1 LKLLTLFF
9 SFAIFASQF
18 IILNKITRILIVFNT
33 LNQYSDFTKHL
44 FFFKHIAAYTAILG
58 MRLSVAFRKRK
69 FLSPSLKATAS
80 QRIEISRKEQ
90 KEQKNNKCQPH
101 QKFIIVYWSL
111 IRAEML
117 KGQYW
122 PVIPDRSLT
131 GSGIQGNSLK
141 SSNAFIAR
149 LACAP

>member
-1 LKLLTLFF
+1 
-9 SFAIFASQF
+9 
-18 IILNKITRILIVFNT
+18 
-33 LNQYSDFTKHL
+33 
-44 FFFKHIAAYTAILG
+44 
-58 MRLSVAFRKRK
+58 MRLSVAFRKRE
-69 FLSPSLKATAS
+69 FITPSLKATVS

-101 QKFIIVYWSL
+101 QKFVIVYWSL

-131 GSGIQGNSLK
+131 GSGIQGNALK
-141 SSNAFIAR
+141 NPGHDLISQK
-149 LACAP
+149 

>member
-1 LKLLTLFF
+1 
-9 SFAIFASQF
+9 
-18 IILNKITRILIVFNT
+18 
-33 LNQYSDFTKHL
+33 LNQIINRYLTNINRSIAKFESL
-44 FFFKHIAAYTAILG
+44 FSAILG
-58 MRLSVAFRKRK
+58 MRLSVAFRKRE
-69 FLSPSLKATAS
+69 FIVPSLKAAAS

-90 KEQKNNKCQPH
+90 QEQKNNKCQPH

-131 GSGIQGNSLK
+131 GSGIQGNALK
-141 SSNAFIAR
+141 NPVHALIAWLDRAISFIRAGTEAPPLPGISSVLPN
-149 LACAP
+149 

>member
-1 LKLLTLFF
+1 VVL
-9 SFAIFASQF
+9 
-18 IILNKITRILIVFNT
+18 
-33 LNQYSDFTKHL
+33 
-44 FFFKHIAAYTAILG
+44 
-58 MRLSVAFRKRK
+58 
-69 FLSPSLKATAS
+69 SLKATAS

-101 QKFIIVYWSL
+101 QKFVIVYWSL

-131 GSGIQGNSLK
+131 GSGIQGNARKNPVNALK
-141 SSNAFIAR
+141 PSNTVIDRLDRAISSVLPN
-149 LACAP
+149 

>member
-1 LKLLTLFF
+1 VVL
-9 SFAIFASQF
+9 
-18 IILNKITRILIVFNT
+18 
-33 LNQYSDFTKHL
+33 
-44 FFFKHIAAYTAILG
+44 
-58 MRLSVAFRKRK
+58 
-69 FLSPSLKATAS
+69 SLKATAS

-101 QKFIIVYWSL
+101 QKFVIVYWSL

-131 GSGIQGNSLK
+131 GSGIQGNDLK
-141 SSNAFIAR
+141 PSNTVIAR
-149 LACAP
+149 LPVRHSFSDGVTGQSQSFY

>member
-1 LKLLTLFF
+1 
-9 SFAIFASQF
+9 
-18 IILNKITRILIVFNT
+18 
-33 LNQYSDFTKHL
+33 
-44 FFFKHIAAYTAILG
+44 

>member
-1 LKLLTLFF
+1 VVL
-9 SFAIFASQF
+9 
-18 IILNKITRILIVFNT
+18 
-33 LNQYSDFTKHL
+33 
-44 FFFKHIAAYTAILG
+44 
-58 MRLSVAFRKRK
+58 
-69 FLSPSLKATAS
+69 SLKATAS

-101 QKFIIVYWSL
+101 QKFVIVYWSL

-131 GSGIQGNSLK
+131 GSGIQGSDLK
-141 SSNAFIAR
+141 PSNAVIAWR
-149 LACAP
+149 NRAISSVLPN